1 MYHDHWSTADGW
13 DEVPKV
19 QSFGWR
25 QAHEKVVCTVQHKKQ
40 PWGGGVW
47 MATDWYGND
56 CVLRVAWAR
65 IMMQTADVDGQVRP
79 AGRAG

>member
-25 QAHEKVVCTVQHKKQ
+25 QAHEKVVCTVQHNKQ
-40 PWGGGVW
+40 PWEGGACGW
-47 MATDWYGND
+47 QLTG
-56 CVLRVAWAR
+56 
-65 IMMQTADVDGQVRP
+65 TAMIVCCESR
-79 AGRAG
+79 GRE